1 MTDVLRLYTYWRS
14 SAAYRVRIA
23 LGLKGLDYEPV
34 PVHLVRNGGEHRAES
49 YVAINPQARVPA
61 LEHDGRVLT
70 QSLAIIEY
78 LDETW
83 PEPPLLPRGD
93 AAARARVR
101 ALAQLVACDIH
112 PVNNLR
118 VIQYLGRHL
127 NVAEDARDAWYRHWI
142 MDGFAALETLL
153 AGSGETGRYCHGDM
167 PTLADVCLVPQVY
180 NARRYRCDL
189 TPFPTI
195 VRIDAACAEL
205 PAFAAARPEAQ
216 PDAE

>member
-1 MTDVLRLYTYWRS
+1 MLKLYGYWRS

-23 LGLKGLDYEPV
+23 LELKGLTYESV
-34 PVHLVRNGGEHRAES
+34 PVHLVRDGGEQRKPS
-49 YVAINPQARVPA
+49 YRRINPQGRVPA

-83 PEPPLLPRGD
+83 PEPALLPST

-112 PVNNLR
+112 PLNNLR
-118 VIQYLGRHL
+118 VLQYLANELGRS
-127 NVAEDARDAWYRHWI
+127 EDARNDWYRHWI
-142 MDGFAALETLL
+142 EDGFDALEALL
-153 AGSGETGRYCHGDM
+153 AGSTETGRYCHGNE
-167 PTLADVCLVPQVY
+167 PGLADVLLVPQVY
-180 NARRYRCDL
+180 NARRYQCDL
-189 TPFPTI
+189 TPYQTI
-195 VRIDAACAEL
+195 TRIEQACNALAA
-205 PAFAAARPEAQ
+205 FDRARPERQ